1 MECKFCG
8 AQMPEQGNF
17 CPMCGRDNSQPEE
30 SVLESEVQVVPA
42 EEELILEQEETEEF
56 LDAEVKQAKRKAAI
70 VGCFAVLAVLA
81 LALFL
86 GIRGNFFGGGQFRE
100 NDIFKQDSYTV
111 TDSDADK
118 KDDVVVA
125 TLGSAKLTNSQL
137 QIYYQME
144 IDSFLTQLGSYLSY
158 LGLDYTKPLD
168 QQYLDPENVMVTYIL
183 GQIDQKMTWQQYFL
197 EGALLSW
204 QQSQVLALE
213 AEKADFSLDAATRE
227 YLDSL
232 EDTLQQVATQ
242 NGFATVDALMHDQF
256 GANTELEDW
265 EDYLEVSL
273 SGYQYYNHLCNTM
286 EIPDVQTLA
295 AFFQEYQADL
305 EAQGIKQDGSY
316 PVDVRHILIAVEGGT
331 ENDDGTITFPEE
343 ALAQQALAEAERI
356 LNLWLENPT
365 EENFGALAL
374 EYTADGNGSEGG
386 LYTGVAAGKMVRT
399 FNDWCFDPQRQV
411 GDYGIVE
418 TRFGYHIMYFSARG
432 EEYWLTNTREVYM
445 SQQQSALLEAM
456 MAQYE
461 LKVSYGKIALANV
474 DLT

>member
-125 TLGSAKLTNSQL
+125 NSQL

-158 LGLDYTKPLD
+158 LGLDYTKPMD

-242 NGFATVDALMHDQF
+242 NGFPTVDALMHDQF

-273 SGYQYYNHLCNTM
+273 SGYQYYNHLCNMM
-286 EIPDVQTLA
+286 EIPDAQTLA

-356 LNLWLENPT
+356 LNLWLGNPT

-374 EYTADGNGSEGG
+374 EYTADGNGSAGG
-386 LYTGVAAGKMVRT
+386 LCTGVYEGQMVQT
-399 FNDWCFDPQRQV
+399 FNDWCFDPARQP

-432 EEYWLTNTREVYM
+432 EETWLSNTREVYL